1 MKATAFLSA
10 VLLVT
15 LLATAAR
22 ADERPIVAAARSSD
36 WSAVR
41 ALITQKADVNA
52 RAADGSTALLWAS
65 YRDNLQVAELLIRG
79 GASVDAANDLGV
91 TALWAAAENGSTAMV
106 DLLLGAGANANVPLL
121 SGETPLMT
129 AARGGSAAVV
139 SRLLAR
145 GADVN
150 AREHAHHQ
158 TALMWA
164 AAQKH
169 PSVVAVLLAHGADV
183 RARST
188 SWTELVKLT
197 TEAVN
202 PGYNTEVRQG
212 GYTALLFAARVG
224 DIESARLLVG
234 AGADVNDKAA
244 YGTSATV
251 VAAHSG
257 HGRLAAF
264 LVERGADPNAADA
277 GYAALHAAIIHRD
290 EPLARTLLEHG
301 ADPNLKLQRST
312 PARRESIDYHLPP
325 AAVGA
330 NPFWLAARFSAPAIM
345 RLLAAHGADA
355 LFVHNVAYLRGFKAD
370 RITEGPTT
378 ALMAAA
384 DMGGRLYRV
393 AGDNRFPAPET
404 EDSMLE
410 AIKVAA
416 GLGVDVNAANADGNT
431 ALHALAGK
439 GYNTA
444 IRWLVEKGARVDA
457 ANKRGQTPL
466 TAAAR
471 HPATIELLRSLGASK

>member
-1 MKATAFLSA
+1 VKATAFLSA

-15 LLATAAR
+15 LLPAAGR
-22 ADERPIVAAARSSD
+22 ADDLPIVAAARSSNWD
-36 WSAVR
+36 AVR
-41 ALITQKADVNA
+41 ALVSQKADVNA
-52 RAADGSTALLWAS
+52 RAGDGSTALLWAS
-65 YRDNLQVAELLIRG
+65 YRDDLQVANLLIRS

-91 TALWAAAENGSTAMV
+91 TPLWAAAENGAAAMV
-106 DLLLGAGANANVPLL
+106 ELLLRAGANPNVPLL

-129 AARGGSAAVV
+129 AARVGSAAVV
-139 SRLLAR
+139 TQLLDR
-145 GADVN
+145 GADPN

-188 SWTELVKLT
+188 SWTEMVKLT

-224 DIESARLLVG
+224 DLESARLLVG

-264 LVERGADPNAADA
+264 LVERGADPNSADA
-277 GYAALHAAIIHRD
+277 GYAALHAAIMHRD
-290 EPLARTLLEHG
+290 EQLVRTLLEHG
-301 ADPNLKLQRST
+301 ANPNLKLQLST
-312 PARRESIDYHLPP
+312 PVRRESIDYHLPP

-330 NPFWLAARFSAPAIM
+330 TPFWLAARFQAPAIM
-345 RLLAAHGADA
+345 RLLARGAWRRRALRPPRGVPARVQGGSDHRRADHRAHGGGGHGRPP
-355 LFVHNVAYLRGFKAD
+355 LPRG
-370 RITEGPTT
+370 RRQPVSG
-378 ALMAAA
+378 
-384 DMGGRLYRV
+384 
-393 AGDNRFPAPET
+393 AGDR
-404 EDSMLE
+404 
-410 AIKVAA
+410 
-416 GLGVDVNAANADGNT
+416 GLGARGDQGGSGIRCGRQRGEQRRQHRAP
-431 ALHALAGK
+431 HAGGQGLQHRHPLAG
-439 GYNTA
+439 
-444 IRWLVEKGARVDA
+444 
-457 ANKRGQTPL
+457 
-466 TAAAR
+466 
-471 HPATIELLRSLGASK
+471 